1 MQITLDLAVTSPSEA
16 RRVIKA
22 IASFTG
28 LSVDF
33 PELKKAQAEAEVAV
47 GHAVRQELATN
58 VHTWVPAPE
67 PITQDAAAIFGA
79 APLVQAA
86 PAIVGAAAL
95 PIAPVAQ
102 PVTLLPTPPAMPLPA
117 ATPDATTSAPVV
129 VAPTAPAPSVDKHG
143 LPWDARIHASSKA
156 LNADGSWRAKRGLD
170 DDAMVRA
177 VESELRALMAI
188 PAAPAAMPAPV
199 VIAPPAIN
207 TVAPTTLPEFMPLV
221 SAAMMAGKMTVDQVN
236 AELVALGVAGGVTA
250 LMSRPDLVTPLWATL
265 QAKYAL

>member
-1 MQITLDLAVTSPSEA
+1 MQITLDLAKATPAEA
-16 RRVIKA
+16 KRG
-22 IASFTG
+22 IAGIAAYFGIT
-28 LSVDF
+28 VEF
-33 PELKKAQAEAEVAV
+33 PESKQERVNKIVYDEVMKV
-47 GHAVRQELATN
+47 DLQ
-58 VHTWVPAPE
+58 PA
-67 PITQDAAAIFGA
+67 ITQDAAAIFGA

-95 PIAPVAQ
+95 PIAPVA
-102 PVTLLPTPPAMPLPA
+102 PAVTSLPTPPAMPLPVA
-117 ATPDATTSAPVV
+117 MPDATVSAPAVA
-129 VAPTAPAPSVDKHG
+129 APTAPAPSVDADG

-156 LNADGSWRAKRGLD
+156 INADGRWRAKKGLND
-170 DDAMVRA
+170 GAMVAA
-177 VESELRALMAI
+177 VQAELRSLMAI
-188 PAAPAAMPAPV
+188 PVPPVVAAPAAMPLPVAPV

-221 SAAMMAGKMTVDQVN
+221 SAGMMAGKVTVDQVN